1 VLDTPTVY
9 PAPGGAVRQR
19 AGHPMTGYHTGN
31 GSPALEAECRGQ
43 EGTGVE
49 MSLKASVGVTQE
61 QRADVREAK
70 PGVE

>member
-1 VLDTPTVY
+1 
-9 PAPGGAVRQR
+9 
-19 AGHPMTGYHTGN
+19 MTGYHTGN